1 MKIVSVV
8 GARPNFVKLSRIH
21 NSISKHCEHIIIH
34 TGQHYDYEMSDVF
47 FRELKIPEPDTNLEI
62 GSDYPGAQIG
72 EMIKRLEKEYGFG
85 PYSTS
90 AIAKS
95 RHPELVLVY
104 GDTNSTFAGAF
115 AASANHIPVAH
126 VEAGLRSFD
135 RRMPEER
142 NRILTDHLSSMLFAP
157 TKTGVRNLKDEHVA
171 GKIVNSGDVSVEV
184 VREAWKFSEKSSI
197 LKELGLKSKSFI
209 LFTMHRAESTDSPL
223 HLKTMVRVFQ
233 DLGKKRRADRLK
245 NRRVRFSPTDE
256 AEGANKE
263 NSINFEDM
271 KIVFPIHPRT
281 EKFFK
286 AYGLYDELKKTTN
299 VVITKPLGYIDF
311 LRLVKESYKIVTD
324 SGGLQ
329 KEAYLLSVPCITIR
343 KSTEWVETLAAGWN
357 ILCTFKRTEILKNVL
372 EGPILSRSSMYMK
385 EENQMVFGNGNTSEI
400 IRKCIF
406 SIHGSK

>member
-1 MKIVSVV
+1 M
-8 GARPNFVKLSRIH
+8 
-21 NSISKHCEHIIIH
+21 
-34 TGQHYDYEMSDVF
+34 
-47 FRELKIPEPDTNLEI
+47 
-62 GSDYPGAQIG
+62 
-72 EMIKRLEKEYGFG
+72 
-85 PYSTS
+85 
-90 AIAKS
+90 
-95 RHPELVLVY
+95 
-104 GDTNSTFAGAF
+104 
-115 AASANHIPVAH
+115 
-126 VEAGLRSFD
+126 
-135 RRMPEER
+135 
-142 NRILTDHLSSMLFAP
+142 
-157 TKTGVRNLKDEHVA
+157 
-171 GKIVNSGDVSVEV
+171 
-184 VREAWKFSEKSSI
+184 
-197 LKELGLKSKSFI
+197 
-209 LFTMHRAESTDSPL
+209 
-223 HLKTMVRVFQ
+223 
-233 DLGKKRRADRLK
+233 
-245 NRRVRFSPTDE
+245 RFSPTDE

-357 ILCTFKRTEILKNVL
+357 ILCTFKRTEILKNIL

-406 SIHGSK
+406 SIYGRK